1 MYVKTNLYVAT
12 EGRASAYALWQ
23 KFKTTYLETA
33 YTWYLVPL
41 EDGRV
46 IVSSQEVENAVYLDK
61 VQFDADIEQL
71 VNWLRAEEYT
81 INGYWLALFER
92 GIVGD
97 LYRYEV
103 TEAGQIEGISAYE
116 LLTAFNVEELK
127 DAREYMAADAVYP
140 QVERVCPKEGIP
152 VRVVAKLEGAD
163 ASAPVYLDS
172 EGDAKINWKQ
182 AEIGLEDTMD
192 TVYVCANCGEVIT
205 TDIIELD
212 NHVNNNNGD

>member
-23 KFKTTYLETA
+23 KFKKSFCQTN

-46 IVSSQEVENAVYLDK
+46 IVSSQEVENAAHLEKDLYED
-61 VQFDADIEQL
+61 DIQR
-71 VNWLRAEEYT
+71 VVRWLANEEYT
-81 INGYWLALFER
+81 LKGYWLALFEI
-92 GIVGD
+92 GVVGD

-103 TEAGQIEGISAYE
+103 TEEGEIEGVSAYE

-127 DAREYMAADAVYP
+127 AAREYMAADAVYP

-152 VRVVAKLEGAD
+152 VRVIAELEGVD

-172 EGDAKINWKQ
+172 EGDARVNWRQ
-182 AEIGLEDTMD
+182 ASMCSENM
-192 TVYVCANCGEVIT
+192 VYVCANCGALIATEI
-205 TDIIELD
+205 DELD
-212 NHVNNNNGD
+212 SHTNNNNGD